1 MAHRRLRFTWTLTFE
16 GDKLMASE
24 VLPDVERVM
33 AFWTSHPAHPGKF
46 VDLSISGVNL
56 GIMQVEMTV
65 IGHDQW
71 WCSRRADWISRALQS
86 AARVRSVET
95 SRPVRATLPPHEH
108 RGARR
113 FEAPK
118 YQETVNG

>member
-1 MAHRRLRFTWTLTFE
+1 MPHRRLRFTWTLTFE

-33 AFWTSHPAHPGKF
+33 EFWTHHPSYPGKF

-56 GIMQVEMTV
+56 GIMQIEMTI

-71 WCSRRADWISRALQS
+71 WCLRRADWISRALQS
-86 AARVRSVET
+86 AARVKSVET
-95 SRPVRATLPPHEH
+95 SRPARSTLPPHEH
-108 RGARR
+108 RGSRR

-118 YQETVNG
+118 HQETVNG